1 MGGQVDVV
9 NREPGAE
16 KDKAR
21 QTAYARKVLALPE
34 AGTREKASA
43 LICLAGDSG
52 FAARYDSRY
61 VQLRPEAEIERLR
74 EQLKA
79 RDRELQA
86 LKMKLALSAGPSS
99 DDGLTKVGDAL
110 VWTPRFE
117 GLDRKAHA
125 AVVDQ
130 FRNRHRERPFALL
143 SASVADGGVH
153 VIAAVSPLLAP
164 AMKAP
169 EVMKRLG
176 LKGGGRPD
184 FAQGGGVAP
193 ADVEGLRERATRTL
207 CEMLEAA
214 TNA

>member
-1 MGGQVDVV
+1 MDRRELVD
-9 NREPGAE
+9 EYG
-16 KDKAR
+16 
-21 QTAYARKVLALPE
+21 
-34 AGTREKASA
+34 
-43 LICLAGDSG
+43 
-52 FAARYDSRY
+52 
-61 VQLRPEAEIERLR
+61 RLR